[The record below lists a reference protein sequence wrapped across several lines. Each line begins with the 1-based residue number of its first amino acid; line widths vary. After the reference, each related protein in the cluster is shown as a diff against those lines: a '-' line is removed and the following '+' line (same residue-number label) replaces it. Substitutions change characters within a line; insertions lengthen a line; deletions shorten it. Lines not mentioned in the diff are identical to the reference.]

1 MSGSLADRLCVEP
14 STDEGVGGAP
24 DESEFR
30 WAGLMFLL
38 LSDRGL
44 IRHDHV
50 MNEPSGPPAD
60 NDASAT
66 AETTSVLLA
75 EYGALR
81 AELDRRATIQW
92 NVVALQISSAGVVVS
107 LAISKTSLNPLLL
120 LLPLSSYVFGSRY
133 ILHDYHIKLVDRYI
147 RRSLSRRLDGN
158 LQWEKWKR
166 RQTRSP
172 RLGART
178 PRAVHW
184 NALHPTRL
192 TFEGVAFLALVAAAL
207 AAIADWTATAPAWH
221 IVAGLA
227 LWWALD
233 VIALVALHVS
243 FRRSS

>member
-1 MSGSLADRLCVEP
+1 
-14 STDEGVGGAP
+14 
-24 DESEFR
+24 
-30 WAGLMFLL
+30 
-38 LSDRGL
+38 
-44 IRHDHV
+44 
-50 MNEPSGPPAD
+50 MNQRQGPPDD
-60 NDASAT
+60 NGASST

-81 AELDRRATIQW
+81 AELDRRATLQW
-92 NVVALQISSAGVVVS
+92 NVVALQISSAGIVVS
-107 LAISKTSLNPLLL
+107 LAISKTSLHPLLL

-133 ILHDYHIKLVDRYI
+133 ILHDYHIKLVERYI

-166 RQTRSP
+166 RQTMSP
-172 RLGART
+172 RVRAST

-192 TFEGVAFLALVAAAL
+192 TFEGLAFVALVAAAV
-207 AAIADWTATAPAWH
+207 AAFVDWRATAPAWH
-221 IVAGLA
+221 VAAGLA
-227 LWWALD
+227 LWWALG